1 MQPSRRGGDEA
12 DRAAKHQRRRCDF
25 SARRPALVIAMGSEE
40 MLQIVVGSREIGHF
54 VTGEELGLVAP
65 GHFEKVSERRT
76 HPRSSCSSIHAAHQ
90 GCHPAPKKRDGGLR
104 IVFDQVGHLPHP
116 PVSLAD
122 RVPERCRRQ
131 EAAVDDAPYAPEA
144 RAEPPFLETRS
155 RLPEIKL
162 NRSWSLSP
170 EASSGG
176 RPSSVSALR
185 TAAQ

>member
-1 MQPSRRGGDEA
+1 
-12 DRAAKHQRRRCDF
+12 
-25 SARRPALVIAMGSEE
+25 

-54 VTGEELGLVAP
+54 VTGEEMRLVAP
-65 GHFEKVSERRT
+65 GHPEEMPERRT
-76 HPRSSCSSIHAAHQ
+76 YPRSSCRSIHAAHQ
-90 GCHPAPKKRDGGLR
+90 GRQPALQKGDGGLR
-104 IVFDQVGHLPHP
+104 IVFEQMGHSPHP

-122 RVPERCRRQ
+122 RIPERCRRLQ
-131 EAAVDDAPYAPEA
+131 AAVDDALYAPEA